1 MNAKPFCVFL
11 LGFLALSVCAHVA
24 LDSLLTPVA
33 PENPQRIVS
42 LAPNVT
48 EILYALGLG
57 PQVVG
62 VSDFCSYPP
71 EVKNKPKVAGFG
83 DINFEGLLRTRP
95 DLVVLL
101 LDKLRSRQNLE
112 RLGLAVLSL
121 DTRTIP
127 GLLDAIETLGQAT
140 GQVKQA
146 RSLLDSIRQD
156 LAAAEEKAAGR
167 KRPRVLF
174 SVMHSYQG
182 LGYINEVVAVG
193 RDGFFDA
200 MIQAAGGRNAYEGS
214 LAFPRLS
221 RESLFFL
228 DPEIIVDV
236 IPPDEDIEAAR
247 RDWNS
252 LKSLKAVKNQRLV
265 LLTDEA
271 ATVPGP
277 RFVQTVTR
285 LSQAF
290 HPD

>member
-1 MNAKPFCVFL
+1 MNAKQFCIFL
-11 LGFLALSVCAHVA
+11 LGFLALTVCAHVA
-24 LDSLLTPVA
+24 LDRLLAPVA
-33 PENPQRIVS
+33 PKSPQRIVS

-62 VSDFCSYPP
+62 VSDFCAYPP
-71 EVKNKPKVAGFG
+71 EVKDKPKVAGFS
-83 DINFEGLLRTRP
+83 DINFEALLRTRP

-101 LDKLRSRQNLE
+101 LDRQRNRRNLE
-112 RLGLAVLSL
+112 RLGLASLAL
-121 DTRTIP
+121 DTRSIP
-127 GLLDAIETLGQAT
+127 GLMGAIETLGQAA
-140 GQVKQA
+140 GRVKEA
-146 RSLLDSIRQD
+146 ESLLASIRQA
-156 LAAAEEKAAGR
+156 LAAAEEKAAG
-167 KRPRVLF
+167 KERPRVLF

-193 RDGFFDA
+193 KDGFFDA
-200 MIQAAGGRNAYEGS
+200 MIRAAGGQNVYEGS

-228 DPEIIVDV
+228 NPEIIVDV
-236 IPPDEDIEAAR
+236 ISPHEDIEAAR

-252 LKSLKAVKNQRLV
+252 LRSVRAIRNQRLI

-271 ATVPGP
+271 DTVPGP
-277 RFVQTVTR
+277 RFVNTVTR